1 MTRAAHHPPPLPM
14 SPEEYQKWRLQLWSQ
29 RGPNVATPTYEELL
43 PCYKAALERC
53 KSQVSRPPPPPPPQP
68 APPPPASVVDAMAAA
83 VRAGA
88 EEPFYVVDLEAAKR
102 KLSEWR
108 EALPEVVPHYA
119 VKCNGDPALL
129 LTLASEGA
137 CFDCASAAEI
147 RQVRSLGVPAS
158 RIVYANPIKQ
168 PSHVR
173 CASKEGVPL
182 TVFDGEAELRKMAA
196 LAPSM
201 RLLLRVAVDDSQAQC
216 VLSNKYGARPAEAA
230 ALLDVAHGLGLTVVG
245 VSFHVGSGSSSTD
258 AFGDAV
264 ARAAAIFALA
274 EQRGRPMSVLDVGGG
289 FPGVDS
295 AQVSFSSMAA
305 SLRAALDLHFPRRQG
320 LRLIAEPGRLFAAST
335 HTLAA
340 CVIGKKVAR
349 RAVDGGDGD
358 GAEAV
363 RINYFLNDG
372 LYGSF
377 NCVLYDHAAP
387 ECAVLLARGEGG
399 GGGGGGGAGG
409 GGSEAAGGEG
419 VAACTVWGPT
429 CDGIDCVIADAH
441 LPELEVGDWLYFSD
455 MGAYTSCA
463 GSNFNA
469 VELPDVA
476 YLQGHAPS
484 RPQPPETAAAE
495 MLHKL
500 AAEGVAP

>member
-168 PSHVR
+168 PCSR
-173 CASKEGVPL
+173 C
-182 TVFDGEAELRKMAA
+182 
-196 LAPSM
+196 
-201 RLLLRVAVDDSQAQC
+201 
-216 VLSNKYGARPAEAA
+216 
-230 ALLDVAHGLGLTVVG
+230 
-245 VSFHVGSGSSSTD
+245 
-258 AFGDAV
+258 
-264 ARAAAIFALA
+264 
-274 EQRGRPMSVLDVGGG
+274 
-289 FPGVDS
+289 
-295 AQVSFSSMAA
+295 
-305 SLRAALDLHFPRRQG
+305 RR
-320 LRLIAEPGRLFAAST
+320 
-335 HTLAA
+335 
-340 CVIGKKVAR
+340 
-349 RAVDGGDGD
+349 
-358 GAEAV
+358 
-363 RINYFLNDG
+363 
-372 LYGSF
+372 
-377 NCVLYDHAAP
+377 
-387 ECAVLLARGEGG
+387 
-399 GGGGGGGAGG
+399 
-409 GGSEAAGGEG
+409 
-419 VAACTVWGPT
+419 
-429 CDGIDCVIADAH
+429 
-441 LPELEVGDWLYFSD
+441 
-455 MGAYTSCA
+455 
-463 GSNFNA
+463 
-469 VELPDVA
+469 
-476 YLQGHAPS
+476 S
-484 RPQPPETAAAE
+484 RPGMSIIITRLRP
-495 MLHKL
+495 
-500 AAEGVAP
+500 